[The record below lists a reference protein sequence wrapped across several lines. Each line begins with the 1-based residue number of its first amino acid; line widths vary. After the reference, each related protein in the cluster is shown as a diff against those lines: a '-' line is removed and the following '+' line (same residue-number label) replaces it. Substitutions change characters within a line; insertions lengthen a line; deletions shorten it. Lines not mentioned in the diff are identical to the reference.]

1 MDPIPGQC
9 FDGTTSRAVPATLA
23 GDGDELLLRLADG
36 RERRCATRD
45 AEASDRLARAPRR
58 ILFPG
63 GVVFETP
70 DDDAI
75 DALLA
80 AHGGRPAGAWI
91 AWLEARW
98 PVALGGLVVVAL
110 FSAGLVFYGLPWA
123 AERVARA
130 VPLSAERQLGEA
142 TLELLDD
149 RGLLAPTGLTPARQ
163 ATLQALFADMLEDHA
178 VADGT
183 VVGDA
188 AADGTPDAGP
198 SGRVR
203 FLLRASPLLGPNAIA
218 LPGGT
223 VVLTDQMVQL
233 AEHDDEL
240 RAVLA
245 HELGH
250 VRGRHSL
257 RGLLQDAGVSA
268 LAVAVLGDLSS
279 VTALAGAVP
288 VLLQAKHSRDFERDA
303 DAWARAWLARRGIDP
318 ARFDAILCRAA
329 GPDGATRRPDAFSF
343 LASHPPVEERARCP

>member
-1 MDPIPGQC
+1 MAPIPGQC
-9 FDGTTSRAVPATLA
+9 FDGTTSRAVEATLE
-23 GDGDELLLRLADG
+23 GDGAGLLLRFADG

-45 AEASDRLARAPRR
+45 VEASDRLARATRR
-58 ILFPG
+58 ITFPD
-63 GVVFETP
+63 GVVFETT
-70 DDDAI
+70 DDSAI

-80 AHGGRPAGAWI
+80 AHGGRAAGAWI
-91 AWLEARW
+91 ARLEDRW
-98 PVALGGLVVVAL
+98 PVVLAGLVVVVL
-110 FSAGLVFYGLPWA
+110 FSAGLIFHGLPWA

-130 VPLSAERQLGEA
+130 VPLSAERELGEA

-149 RGLLAPTGLTPARQ
+149 REVLAPTGLTATRQ
-163 ATLQALFADMLEDHA
+163 ATLQALFTDMLEDLDDTA
-178 VADGT
+178 RTDA
-183 VVGDA
+183 DA
-188 AADGTPDAGP
+188 ASNPE
-198 SGRVR
+198 RLR
-203 FLLRASPLLGPNAIA
+203 FELRTSPLLGANAIA
-218 LPGGT
+218 LPGGI

-279 VTALAGAVP
+279 VTALAGAAP

-303 DAWARAWLARRGIDP
+303 DAWAREWLARRGIDP

-329 GPDGATRRPDAFSF
+329 GPAGSSRGTDPFSF
-343 LASHPPVEERARCP
+343 FTSHPPIDERARCP